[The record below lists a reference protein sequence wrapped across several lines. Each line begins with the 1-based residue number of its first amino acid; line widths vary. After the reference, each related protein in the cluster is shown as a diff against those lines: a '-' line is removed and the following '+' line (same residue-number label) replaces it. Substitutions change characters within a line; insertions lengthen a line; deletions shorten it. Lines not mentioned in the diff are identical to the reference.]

1 MTAVNAGANQI
12 TLDAGLGDALP
23 LGAPVVAGP
32 RSYRTDFG
40 GTSYATPVSAGT
52 GALMLSANPQ
62 LHWDEVRDLIRMTA
76 IKIDPGNT
84 DPVGRWRDVNGLIS
98 TDAGYAGPNFSEFFG
113 FGRLNTA
120 AAVEAAGWRLALVIA
135 DAGDFG
141 NVCVG
146 SFEDQVLTLSNS
158 GVNMLSVTNIASS
171 SGEFLVPSVLSY
183 PLTIEAGNSLQVPIR
198 FQPTSFGPKLATIT
212 VTSAIRAG
220 PRPSMCRALQGHQGW
235 LS

>member
-1 MTAVNAGANQI
+1 MTAVNPGANQI

-62 LHWDEVRDLIRMTA
+62 LRWDEVRDLIRMTA
-76 IKIDPGNT
+76 VKIDPGNT

-113 FGRLNTA
+113 FGRLNAA
-120 AAVEAAGWRLALVIA
+120 AAVQAAGWRLALVIA
-135 DAGDFG
+135 DAGNFG

-146 SFEDQVLTLSNS
+146 SFEDQ
-158 GVNMLSVTNIASS
+158 
-171 SGEFLVPSVLSY
+171 
-183 PLTIEAGNSLQVPIR
+183 
-198 FQPTSFGPKLATIT
+198 
-212 VTSAIRAG
+212 SAD
-220 PRPSMCRALQGHQGW
+220 LEQ
-235 LS
+235 